1 MVEELTLS
9 DKEAIVDQ
17 EDTVR
22 AMMKLLDIASEK
34 QANAVLGVSA
44 VDSARLQIAKAEY
57 EGMRKMIS
65 DVKKAVAAAR
75 KA

>member
-1 MVEELTLS
+1 VVEELTLS

-17 EDTVR
+17 EDTVK
-22 AMMKLLDIASEK
+22 AMMKLLDIACEK

-44 VDSARLQIAKAEY
+44 ADSTRLQISKAEY